1 MLPGNE
7 YRRSVSIKMN
17 HAGHREGVRSMRKIE
32 DKIKKLTQ
40 RTVFSVYGI
49 LHEEK
54 AENFVDSAIKILIAV
69 VIGAL
74 LLAGL
79 YKLFADSVL
88 PILTERVME
97 MFNYSG

>member
-1 MLPGNE
+1 M
-7 YRRSVSIKMN
+7 SIHTN
-17 HAGHREGVRSMRKIE
+17 HVDMVEGVRSMRKIKE
-32 DKIKKLTQ
+32 KVENLAQMILT
-40 RTVFSVYGI
+40 SVHRI
-49 LHEEK
+49 THEEK

-79 YKLFADSVL
+79 YKLFEDSVL
-88 PILTERVME
+88 PILTERVTE